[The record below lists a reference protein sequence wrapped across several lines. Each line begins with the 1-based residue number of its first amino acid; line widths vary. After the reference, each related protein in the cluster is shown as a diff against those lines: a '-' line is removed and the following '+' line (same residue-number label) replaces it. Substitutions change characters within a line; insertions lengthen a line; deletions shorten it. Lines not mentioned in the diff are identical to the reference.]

1 MEEIILKI
9 KDRSKAKFLRQ
20 LLNQFDFVE
29 MEKNK
34 KEKKSSHS
42 IFDSAGLWK
51 ERKINARQLR
61 DEAWTRK

>member
-1 MEEIILKI
+1 MEEITLKI
-9 KDRSKAKFLRQ
+9 KDKSKLKFLKQ

-29 MEKNK
+29 MKKEK
-34 KEKKSSHS
+34 KEKKSSHT

-51 ERKINARQLR
+51 DRNLNSRQLR

>member
-1 MEEIILKI
+1 MEEITLKI
-9 KDRSKAKFLRQ
+9 KDRSKLKFLKQ

-29 MEKNK
+29 MK
-34 KEKKSSHS
+34 KEKKSSHT

-51 ERKINARQLR
+51 DRNLNSRQLR

>member
-1 MEEIILKI
+1 MEEITLKI
-9 KDRSKAKFLRQ
+9 KDRSKVKFLKQ

-29 MEKNK
+29 MKKEK
-34 KEKKSSHS
+34 KEKKSTHT

-51 ERKINARQLR
+51 KRNIDARHLR